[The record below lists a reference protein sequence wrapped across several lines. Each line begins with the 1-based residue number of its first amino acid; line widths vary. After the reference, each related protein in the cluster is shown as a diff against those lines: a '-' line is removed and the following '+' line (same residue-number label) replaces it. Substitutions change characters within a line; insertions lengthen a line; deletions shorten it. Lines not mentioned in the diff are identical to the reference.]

1 MSDLPTL
8 VQVLAAMWL
17 FAVVRHRAQV
27 PEAYASVSVHLVP
40 DVADQCASWL
50 VLPGASLGVLCA

>member
-1 MSDLPTL
+1 VSDLPTL
-8 VQVLAAMWL
+8 VQVLAALWL

-27 PEAYASVSVHLVP
+27 PEAYASVSVHLVR

-50 VLPGASLGVLCA
+50 VLLGASLGALCA